1 MSDELFEDFFQVF
14 NFCDINIFGEKLE
27 KPLKVLVYRG
37 TLEEANK
44 WVEFKKKVC
53 TVKYQ
58 IEEYNYNEWHY
69 SEDNNCVISN
79 LWKNRI
85 KKGVN

>member
-14 NFCDINIFGEKLE
+14 NFCDINSFGEKLE

-37 TLEEANK
+37 TLKEVNK

-69 SEDNNCVISN
+69 PEDNNCVISN
-79 LWKNRI
+79 LWLNRI